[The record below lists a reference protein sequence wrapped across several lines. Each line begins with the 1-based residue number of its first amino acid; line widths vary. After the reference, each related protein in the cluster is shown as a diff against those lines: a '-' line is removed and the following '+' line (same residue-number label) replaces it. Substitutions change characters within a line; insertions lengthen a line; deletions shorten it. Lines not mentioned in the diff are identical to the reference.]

1 MNPNFA
7 LRRLADRVRPDETET
22 LWVRD
27 HLDSLGQRAIQAF
40 PRARLLPIGS
50 FSRGTAIAV
59 HSNVDVIAVLPRQW
73 ATWGARRVAPRM
85 IIERMAQELGD
96 QHCTADIRRDGRAV
110 TLTFAGIIHT
120 IDVMPGFST
129 QRSNHFSM
137 YSVPGPDLGWADV
150 CPRGQ
155 DALFSQA
162 NLQSGGKLRA
172 ISRLIKT
179 WGVVV
184 APPGG
189 FSSLYIDMMLATSG
203 IASGV
208 KTYGDCLNEFFN
220 VLLCRDVHDLS
231 DPVGRATII
240 PPSSSA
246 AARVRLH
253 DSVKAAAAQAR
264 AALDAQ
270 SRGDYACA
278 RRQWKVLFKRRVW

>member
-1 MNPNFA
+1 MNSNFA

-27 HLDSLGQRAIQAF
+27 HLASLRQRATQAF
-40 PRARLLPIGS
+40 PRAHLLPIGS

-85 IIERMAQELGD
+85 IIERMAQELGH
-96 QHCTADIRRDGRAV
+96 QQCTVDIRRDGRAV

-120 IDVMPGFST
+120 IEVMPGFST
-129 QRSNHFSM
+129 PRSNR
-137 YSVPGPDLGWADV
+137 YSVYSMPGPDLGWADV
-150 CPRGQ
+150 SPRGQ
-155 DALFSQA
+155 DALFSRA

-172 ISRLIKT
+172 ISRLIKI
-179 WGVVV
+179 WGVGV

-189 FSSLYIDMMLATSG
+189 FSSLYIDMMLTTSG

-208 KTYGDCLNEFFN
+208 KTYGDCLHEFFN
-220 VLLCRDVHDLS
+220 LLVCRDVHDLS
-231 DPVGRATII
+231 DPVGATII

-246 AARVRLH
+246 TARAHLH
-253 DSVKAAAAQAR
+253 NSVKVAAAQSR

-278 RRQWKVLFKRRVW
+278 RRHWKSLFKRRVW